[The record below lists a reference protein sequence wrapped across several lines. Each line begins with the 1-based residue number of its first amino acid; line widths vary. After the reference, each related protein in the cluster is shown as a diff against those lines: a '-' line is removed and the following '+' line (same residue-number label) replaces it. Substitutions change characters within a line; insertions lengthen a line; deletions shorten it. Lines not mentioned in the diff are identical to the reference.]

1 MKSRKNHILSLL
13 IVTVLAS
20 IGVSATETFAQT
32 TTTILANVRA
42 RLTDPTLSP
51 PIILEGLGHI
61 EITGSVIKPG
71 TFNLT
76 DVAGPGGHAQ
86 ISWSTGTVHPN
97 GRFRVIGQAVA
108 RWTDSSM
115 TVQYRHF
122 RVVIRGRTN
131 SASYLR
137 GRFHDF
143 GGGSPAHLTG
153 VCRSIP

>member
-32 TTTILANVRA
+32 TIIDVDVRA

-51 PIILEGLGHI
+51 PIILEGPGQI
-61 EITGSVIKPG
+61 KITGSVIAPG

-108 RWTDSSM
+108 WWTDSSM
-115 TVQYRHF
+115 TVRYRHF
-122 RVVIRGRTN
+122 RVVIRGRTD
-131 SASYLR
+131 SAVRVR

-143 GGGSPAHLTG
+143 GGGSSAHLTG
-153 VCRSIP
+153 VCRTP